1 MTLGHETCRACDW
14 KHIFWEDEGEPQP
27 QLIASTRLT
36 GGFVCPKCR
45 AEGASRMLIGA
56 VPASVLYTED
66 EIKAAAPKPPRMT
79 PRQHLRALARL
90 FAPWDEDKRV
100 MCLVIVSLGLALGSL
115 YSLVTW
121 NVSGIYAVVMTYWV
135 FYELFL
141 VFRASILLIVVILG
155 SRSNLKEFWRE
166 QGQQPLFANFR
177 NWRLDRRWERELK
190 RRRRR

>member
-1 MTLGHETCRACDW
+1 
-14 KHIFWEDEGEPQP
+14 
-27 QLIASTRLT
+27 
-36 GGFVCPKCR
+36 
-45 AEGASRMLIGA
+45 
-56 VPASVLYTED
+56 
-66 EIKAAAPKPPRMT
+66 
-79 PRQHLRALARL
+79 
-90 FAPWDEDKRV
+90 